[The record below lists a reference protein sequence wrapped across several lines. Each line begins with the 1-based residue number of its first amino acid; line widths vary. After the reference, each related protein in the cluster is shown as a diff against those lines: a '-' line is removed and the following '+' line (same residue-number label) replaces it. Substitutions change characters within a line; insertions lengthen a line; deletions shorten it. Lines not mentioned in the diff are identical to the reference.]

1 MKSEKLLNNWQ
12 FMLNRPGWQKFEGE
26 TVTLPHCQALKRV
39 MKSRSNI
46 APFSIGGYKDSL
58 FFKQDGMPKVSDN
71 YEGMLNGLV
80 KKYNK
85 QNKEP
90 LPNITPH
97 ILRHTFCTR

>member
-1 MKSEKLLNNWQ
+1 
-12 FMLNRPGWQKFEGE
+12 
-26 TVTLPHCQALKRV
+26 